1 LIYRDILIKL
11 RKIIRS
17 INIESKK
24 VEKQM
29 GISIPQLLTLQYL
42 DEQDDYKDT
51 SKNIKSHLNL
61 NASTVS
67 GIISRLESKGLVA
80 RLPNPVDKRGS
91 YITLTAKAS
100 ELLTK
105 APTTLQEKLTL
116 RLKDLGE
123 DQIIALNENID
134 LLIRIMDAV
143 DIDAA
148 PMITDSELKA
158 KNS

>member
-1 LIYRDILIKL
+1 
-11 RKIIRS
+11 
-17 INIESKK
+17 
-24 VEKQM
+24 M

-42 DEQDDYKDT
+42 AEQEDYKDS

-91 YITLTAKAS
+91 YITLTAKAG

-116 RLKDLGE
+116 RLKNLNDS
-123 DQIIALNENID
+123 QIIGLHENID
-134 LLIRIMDAV
+134 LLIRIMDAE

-158 KNS
+158 KN

>member
-1 LIYRDILIKL
+1 
-11 RKIIRS
+11 
-17 INIESKK
+17 
-24 VEKQM
+24 M

-42 DEQDDYKDT
+42 DEQDDYKDS

-116 RLKDLGE
+116 RLKDLRE
-123 DQIIALNENID
+123 DQIIGLHENID
-134 LLIRIMDAV
+134 LLIRIMDAEE
-143 DIDAA
+143 IDAA

-158 KNS
+158 KNN